1 MTESSVPAIDQAAL
15 AAAEARQAQ
24 LTKPPG
30 ALGGLEALVIR
41 LAGLQGRECPR
52 VDTCAI
58 TVFAADHGVTVE
70 GISAFP
76 QAVTTQMVANFAAG
90 GAAINALARHIGA
103 HLEVVDVGTASD
115 APSPAGVR
123 CERVGRGTANLAEG
137 PAMTTQAREHAM
149 ASGAAAAERA
159 AKAGADLYIPGEM
172 GIGNTASAAAVACA
186 LLGARP
192 EALVGAGS
200 GLDSDGVR
208 HKIAVIERA
217 LAWHG
222 DALTGPDAIM
232 ERLGGYE
239 IAALMGTYRRAAA
252 LGMPVL
258 LDGFIATTAALAAV
272 QREPAIVPW
281 LLASHRSAEPGHA
294 HLQSHLAVEPL
305 LDLGLRLGEASG
317 AAVAV
322 PLIRTACIVHA
333 EMATFESAGIA
344 TGDTS

>member
-1 MTESSVPAIDQAAL
+1 MTQETVPVVDQAAV
-15 AAAEARQAQ
+15 AAAQARQAQ

-52 VDTCAI
+52 IDTCAI
-58 TVFAADHGVTVE
+58 TVFAADHGVTAE

-76 QAVTTQMVANFAAG
+76 PSVTTQMVANFAAG

-103 HLEVVDVGTASD
+103 QLEVLDVGTASD

-123 CERVGRGTANLAEG
+123 CERAGQGTHNLAEG
-137 PAMTTQAREHAM
+137 PAMTREAREQAT

-159 AKAGADLYIPGEM
+159 AAAGADLYIPGEM
-172 GIGNTASAAAVACA
+172 GIGNTTSAAAVACA

-192 EALVGAGS
+192 EVLVGAGS

-208 HKIAVIERA
+208 RKIAVIERA
-217 LAWHG
+217 LTWHG
-222 DALTGPDAIM
+222 DTLTGPDAIM

-239 IAALMGTYRRAAA
+239 LAALMGAYRRAAQ

-258 LDGFIATTAALAAV
+258 LDGFIATVAAIAAI
-272 QREPAIVPW
+272 RRDPGIAAW
-281 LLASHRSAEPGHA
+281 LIASHRSAELGHA
-294 HLQSHLAVEPL
+294 HLQGYLKVEPL
-305 LDLGLRLGEASG
+305 LDLGMRLGEASG

-322 PLIRTACIVHA
+322 PLIRAACAVHA
-333 EMATFESAGIA
+333 EMATFESAGIT